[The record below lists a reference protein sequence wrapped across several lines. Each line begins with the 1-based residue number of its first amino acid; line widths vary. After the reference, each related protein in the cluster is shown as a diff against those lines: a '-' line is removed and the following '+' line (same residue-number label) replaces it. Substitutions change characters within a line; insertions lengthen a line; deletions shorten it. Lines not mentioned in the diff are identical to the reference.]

1 MGQLARQCIEL
12 CQAWANRKID
22 GNELADKVLEIG
34 VGNGVDFSHVSV
46 REHDRQKYRVK
57 RAGQVEFAETKCS

>member
-12 CQAWANRKID
+12 CRAWANREID
-22 GNELADKVLEIG
+22 GNELAEQALKIG